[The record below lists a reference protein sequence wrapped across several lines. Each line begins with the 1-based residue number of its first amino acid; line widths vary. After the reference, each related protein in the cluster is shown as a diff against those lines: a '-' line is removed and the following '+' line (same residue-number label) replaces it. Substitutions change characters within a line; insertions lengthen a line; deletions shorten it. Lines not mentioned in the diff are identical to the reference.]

1 MGENRYSKSIPRRD
15 TRDKNIGS
23 DSSNK
28 KFSYE
33 LTDRPSGGTFR
44 SVFNATRDETVEQE
58 SNLEHSNSLEG

>member
-1 MGENRYSKSIPRRD
+1 MGENRYSKSIPRQD
-15 TRDKNIGS
+15 TRDEKIGS

-58 SNLEHSNSLEG
+58 SNLEHSNSPEG

>member
-33 LTDRPSGGTFR
+33 LTDRSSGGTIR
-44 SVFNATRDETVEQE
+44 SVFNATRYETVEQE
-58 SNLEHSNSLEG
+58 SNLEHSNSPEG